1 MKKPK
6 AESAKIH
13 NIQTKVQG
21 ETKEYFL
28 SQEEKLALEY
38 LIMQKNELTKKWDEV
53 TDNLVKRIGVKKED
67 VVPNSIQLPKGTV
80 QVLVH
85 KEVSE

>member
-1 MKKPK
+1 M
-6 AESAKIH
+6 
-13 NIQTKVQG
+13 QG